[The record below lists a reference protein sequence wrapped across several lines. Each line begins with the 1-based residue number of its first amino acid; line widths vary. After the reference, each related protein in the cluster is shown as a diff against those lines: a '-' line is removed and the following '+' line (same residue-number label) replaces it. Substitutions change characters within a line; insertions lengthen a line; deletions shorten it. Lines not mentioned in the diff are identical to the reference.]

1 MICIA
6 TSKRY
11 LHVELHVDYYC
22 TEIFSPAAD
31 VDVQS
36 FDIIG
41 ETYKSVIPLITERHL
56 VTEITQVLRD
66 KIHCIKS

>member
-1 MICIA
+1 MVCTA

-11 LHVELHVDYYC
+11 LHVDYYC

-31 VDVQS
+31 VVVPS

-41 ETYKSVIPLITERHL
+41 ETKRLETKSVIPLIKEKHL
-56 VTEITQVLRD
+56 M
-66 KIHCIKS
+66 